1 MLTKISSFVLGF
13 SFVCGL
19 YYNNPSQEPKLKCTR
34 CGNTYFT
41 VSEKTTKFVGEGI
54 DRVKKCG
61 KFYKCTK
68 CGILSDELES
78 K

>member
-1 MLTKISSFVLGF
+1 MISKICAFLFGF
-13 SFVCGL
+13 SFVFGL
-19 YYNNPSQEPKLKCTR
+19 YYNNPDGEPKLKCNR

-41 VSEKTTKFVGEGI
+41 VSEKTTKFIGEGSA
-54 DRVKKCG
+54 RVKKTG

-68 CGILSDELES
+68 CTTLTDETAS